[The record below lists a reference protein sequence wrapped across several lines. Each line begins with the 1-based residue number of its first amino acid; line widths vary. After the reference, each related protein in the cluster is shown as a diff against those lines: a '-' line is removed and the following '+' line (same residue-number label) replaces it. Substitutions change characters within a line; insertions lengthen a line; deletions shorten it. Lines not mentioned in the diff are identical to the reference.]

1 MIGFD
6 GTAWP
11 DLSLGRSVPVL
22 IKCWQRAV
30 PLPQMENWLS
40 WGIMWVEEEV
50 FYEQNQHR
58 GRKEEVFRGLTELP
72 EDVGR
77 ACRQRGGLCRRGDSL
92 PRAASSW
99 AFRGLGLS
107 VCFYSL
113 VSLIG
118 RGSGDS

>member
-1 MIGFD
+1 MISFD

-11 DLSLGRSVPVL
+11 DLSLGGSVPVL

-40 WGIMWVEEEV
+40 WRIMWVEEEV

-77 ACRQRGGLCRRGDSL
+77 ACRQRGGLCRQGDSL
-92 PRAASSW
+92 PGQPPAGPSEGW
-99 AFRGLGLS
+99 DS
-107 VCFYSL
+107 VC
-113 VSLIG
+113 VSILWCP
-118 RGSGDS
+118 